1 MATRAIPG
9 SQQWREAAARDGVS
23 ATAGTVRGDDVDYSE
38 VRSEMARFKR
48 PNSLLGIA
56 LFLFDYGLWVA
67 AIAGVLFLP
76 ELWMKVAAG
85 IAAGFK
91 QATLM
96 VIAHDAGHGNTTTSK
111 KLNRLIS
118 ILGFMP
124 TLFNYRLW
132 LYDHNKSHHYA
143 TNDPH
148 RDLYKPF
155 SKAEFDA
162 LPRWRQVLEKVY
174 RTPLGM
180 GLYYLLERFP
190 LFKLFPTRYFPKR
203 LHKRAWFHFGL
214 LMVYAVGFVGLLAA
228 APLYSGTA
236 SLTAVL
242 LGFLLPFYVA
252 VHLFSFTTYMQHSHP
267 EIPWFDSAPD
277 RHLFRQED
285 ISAHI
290 VFPKWYQALS
300 YHIHEHP
307 AHHVNPHIPFYR
319 AGKAQARLN
328 EIMGEQAVSTRWTPG
343 WYLHC
348 MRTCRLYDYEN
359 HRWLDWDGTPLT
371 GCLLRPH
378 LQERLAEKAEA
389 QDSRTAGAVA

>member
-1 MATRAIPG
+1 
-9 SQQWREAAARDGVS
+9 
-23 ATAGTVRGDDVDYSE
+23 
-38 VRSEMARFKR
+38 MARFVR
-48 PNSLLGIA
+48 PNTFLGVA
-56 LFLFDYGLWVA
+56 YFLFDYGLWLA

-76 ELWMKVAAG
+76 VLWMK
-85 IAAGFK
+85 IAAGLAAGLK
-91 QATLM
+91 QGTLM
-96 VIAHDAGHGNTTTSK
+96 VIAHDAAHNNTTASK
-111 KLNRLIS
+111 KLNSFIS
-118 ILGFMP
+118 IVCFMP

-132 LYDHNKSHHYA
+132 LYDHNKTHHYQ

-155 SKAEFDA
+155 SKSEFDA

-174 RTPLGM
+174 RTPFGM
-180 GLYYLLERFP
+180 GLYYILERFP
-190 LFKLFPTRYFPKR
+190 YFKLFPTRFFPKQVHR
-203 LHKRAWFHFGL
+203 KAWFHFWL
-214 LMVYAVGFVGLLAA
+214 LTVYVVSFVAFLAA
-228 APLYSGTA
+228 APIYSETS

-242 LGFLLPFYVA
+242 LGFFLPFYVA

-267 EIPWFDSAPD
+267 EIPWFDNKPD
-277 RHLFRQED
+277 RKVFRQED

-290 VFPKWYQALS
+290 VFPKWYQAFS

-307 AHHVNPHIPFYR
+307 IHHVNPGIPFYR
-319 AGKAQARLN
+319 AGEAQSRLN

-348 MRTCRLYDYEN
+348 MRTCRLYDFEN

-378 LQERLAEKAEA
+378 LQRRLEEKHAAQEEKAQA
-389 QDSRTAGAVA
+389 SGAVA